1 MERCEYDVCTDRLV
15 AVVFV
20 HLRRNVDSAPA

>member
-1 MERCEYDVCTDRLV
+1 MRVVVCTDRLV